1 MKHALAM
8 LFLVVLYLMV
18 LFQSHKEI
26 FGYKFN
32 SELISRYKLSQDI
45 PHEVPGKRLFLSD
58 SEIHIA
64 SGYLYVLGNNPTT
77 FNFQHPP
84 FIKYLYGLSTLLFKN
99 PFIIQIIF
107 GIILLFLTYKTS
119 FLIFNSFLS
128 ALFSTFLLLID
139 PLFIDISS
147 QALLDLG
154 QAVFIMLYFY
164 LLLKRKKINS
174 IFPGIIL
181 GILFASKFWTGS
193 LFFVLIFD
201 IYFILKKKLCLK
213 DIAVHLITSF
223 IVFSIIYFKTF
234 LDMKGLFNIIFFE
247 LKTIKYW
254 LHHSTASKFG
264 SSIFL
269 FLTGNFKSWWGN
281 KTIIKSEVWSPLW
294 PIVFILTSYRLVI
307 LLIKKKFNQEFLVS
321 FIPVVY
327 LIYLGVQAPFDRY
340 FILILPFFYIIFTN
354 LLISKLIFQ
363 IIKPENIQL
372 KK

>member
-1 MKHALAM
+1 M
-8 LFLVVLYLMV
+8 
-18 LFQSHKEI
+18 
-26 FGYKFN
+26 
-32 SELISRYKLSQDI
+32 LSQDI

-64 SGYLYVLGNNPTT
+64 SGYLYVSGNNPTT

-107 GIILLFLTYKTS
+107 GIALLLLTYKTS
-119 FLIFNSFLS
+119 FLIFDSFLA
-128 ALFSTFLLLID
+128 ALFSTLLLLID

-154 QAVFIMLYFY
+154 QTVFILLYFY
-164 LLLKRKKINS
+164 ILLKKKRINS

-201 IYFILKKKLCLK
+201 IYFILKKKLDLK
-213 DIAVHLITSF
+213 DVVFHFITSF
-223 IVFSIIYFKTF
+223 IIFSIIYFKTF
-234 LDMKGLFNIIFFE
+234 FDMKGLFNIVFFE

-254 LHHSTASKFG
+254 LHHSTASMFG

-269 FLTGNFKSWWGN
+269 FLTGYLKSWWGN
-281 KTIIKSEVWSPLW
+281 KEIIKSEVWSPFW
-294 PIVFILTSYRLVI
+294 PIIFIFTSYRLVT
-307 LLIKKKFNQEFLVS
+307 LLIKKNFNKIFLAS
-321 FIPVVY
+321 FIPIAY

-340 FILILPFFYIIFTN
+340 FILILPFFYMVFGN
-354 LLISKLIFQ
+354 LIS
-363 IIKPENIQL
+363 NIL
-372 KK
+372 NNCYGKIHK